1 MTTSAVHRRMPRIST
16 TSADATPWPIH
27 TLGKSPFSPGR
38 HGARTTRDRTVQALA
53 VHPPDL
59 AAGAAAITVA
69 RATASG
75 RGRGRA
81 SLPFL
86 DAGAVAG
93 PGRTRRAGLALA
105 RGAVRGAAGTGARAA
120 AQVAAGVAAG
130 DARRGAEAGRTRALA
145 GVAATAA
152 LAGVAATTT
161 ALAGGE
167 RLAGETEAEAGDA
180 GRAGQ
185 AEREA
190 GGPGDEGLA
199 HGHPPFADENRRT
212 RADVTARAGA
222 ETSGVIDSATRR

>member
-1 MTTSAVHRRMPRIST
+1 MQPSDKGLI
-16 TSADATPWPIH
+16 
-27 TLGKSPFSPGR
+27 
-38 HGARTTRDRTVQALA
+38 ARTVGRLPLGIARVETQ
-53 VHPPDL
+53 
-59 AAGAAAITVA
+59 A
-69 RATASG
+69 RAGDGFRT
-75 RGRGRA
+75 GRGRA
-81 SLPFL
+81 SLPLL

-105 RGAVRGAAGTGARAA
+105 RGAVRGAAGTGPLVT

-152 LAGVAATTT
+152 LAAVAATTT

-167 RLAGETEAEAGDA
+167 RLAGETKAEAGDA

-190 GGPGDEGLA
+190 GDPGDEELA
-199 HGHPPFADENRRT
+199 HGRPPFADENRRT
-212 RADVTARAGA
+212 CAGA
-222 ETSGVIDSATRR
+222 TVASSGQNLQRAWRSNP

>member
-1 MTTSAVHRRMPRIST
+1 MTTSAVHRRRPRIST

-27 TLGKSPFSPGR
+27 SLGKSPFSPGR

-75 RGRGRA
+75 RGRDRA

-120 AQVAAGVAAG
+120 AQVAERV
-130 DARRGAEAGRTRALA
+130 ALA
-145 GVAATAA
+145 AAVAKAP
-152 LAGVAATTT
+152 
-161 ALAGGE
+161 AGGQR
-167 RLAGETEAEAGDA
+167 RLEPPDPLPRRETE
-180 GRAGQ
+180 
-185 AEREA
+185 
-190 GGPGDEGLA
+190 
-199 HGHPPFADENRRT
+199 
-212 RADVTARAGA
+212 
-222 ETSGVIDSATRR
+222 

>member
-75 RGRGRA
+75 RGRDRA
-81 SLPFL
+81 SLPLL

-130 DARRGAEAGRTRALA
+130 DARRGAEAGRARALAAAAATAALA

-152 LAGVAATTT
+152 LAG
-161 ALAGGE
+161 GE
-167 RLAGETEAEAGDA
+167 RLACETKAEAGDA

-190 GGPGDEGLA
+190 GDPGDEELA
-199 HGHPPFADENRRT
+199 HGRPPFADENRRT
-212 RADVTARAGA
+212 CAGAAAASSGQTLRAG
-222 ETSGVIDSATRR
+222 